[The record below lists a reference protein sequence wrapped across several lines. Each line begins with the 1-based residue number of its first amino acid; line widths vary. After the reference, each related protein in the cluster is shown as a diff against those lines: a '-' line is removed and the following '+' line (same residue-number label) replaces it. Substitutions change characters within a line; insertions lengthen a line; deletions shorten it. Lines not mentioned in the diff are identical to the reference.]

1 MMDDQ
6 FGNLIDSVI
15 FSPVVNRS
23 TVGRPS
29 WRSSKRC
36 NSKYLFNPQN
46 VKHVYIYFYFRDQSH
61 QTFNISAEK
70 FSLAPIFKEIKINIL
85 FVVVNRVPVYSAGQ
99 SYKCSTIVNDNIR
112 VILLSIQVAVSTTL
126 GSVVVCSA
134 FIRINAGAFM
144 AYYIVLVTN
153 SKL

>member
-85 FVVVNRVPVYSAGQ
+85 FVVNYVPGYSAGQ
-99 SYKCSTIVNDNIR
+99 SYKRSTIVNDNIR
-112 VILLSIQVAVSTTL
+112 VMLLSIQVAVSTTL
-126 GSVVVCSA
+126 GSVVFCSA